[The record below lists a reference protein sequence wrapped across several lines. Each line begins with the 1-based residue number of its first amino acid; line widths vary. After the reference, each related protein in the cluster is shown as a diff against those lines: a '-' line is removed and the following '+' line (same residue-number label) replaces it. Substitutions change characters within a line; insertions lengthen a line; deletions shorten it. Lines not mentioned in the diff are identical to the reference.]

1 MNYAQNEKLLQVG
14 EENLIIGID
23 VGSKKHY
30 VRAFDGEESSTL

>member
-1 MNYAQNEKLLQVG
+1 MNYTQNEKLLQVG

-30 VRAFDGEESSTL
+30 ARTFDWKRE